1 MLTLFSAHR
10 AAALISALCVAACG
24 GALLIVP
31 LFEFGFNSADNSVG
45 LFIFPAKPT
54 AESGNFDT
62 DGVRLSIN
70 PGSGSVTTV
79 YNGSYSGCGFEL
91 KASGTVTAPAAAAY
105 SGRFTSK
112 DTIELRRPGESA
124 PSYTLARLKP
134 DGVPATPD
142 FGC

>member
-1 MLTLFSAHR
+1 LNLISRRRSATLFLAFC
-10 AAALISALCVAACG
+10 LAACG

-31 LFEFGFNSADNSVG
+31 LFEFGFNSTDGSVG
-45 LFIFPAKPT
+45 LFLFPAKPT

-62 DGVRLSIN
+62 DGVRLSIDT
-70 PGSGSVTTV
+70 GSGAVTTT

-91 KASGTVTAPAAAAY
+91 KASGAVTAPAAASY

-112 DTIELRRPGESA
+112 DTVELRRVGETA
-124 PSYTLARLKP
+124 PSYTLKRVNP
-134 DGVPATPD
+134 GGVAPTPD